1 MQGNPLVTL
10 IAFLSGGSKPRSIIG
25 KECAVLRK
33 ARGAHPRRAPRSIP
47 DTPIHCDSRWSE
59 HAPLDSLSD
68 THTHTHTHTLES
80 NPGKTRKNAT
90 LENVGPTEI
99 TEACRQTAGAPT
111 RGIRLQISQHL
122 TRRKIGIAHA
132 SAPRTHAH
140 ARCPAAIPA
149 QHGTAPAAAGTGP
162 TPAIRGKGGRDGRRG
177 PVRQR
182 FRTRVQPREK
192 TTKCRGPTENNKN
205 IAERRPRN
213 LTAWPRGRQEKM
225 KMEGKAPSRPRC
237 AAKGKRPDHP
247 PVPAPKRSRLHRGR
261 SAREAVSPP
270 I

>member
-1 MQGNPLVTL
+1 MQLAL
-10 IAFLSGGSKPRSIIG
+10 CSSPRLTR
-25 KECAVLRK
+25 EHT
-33 ARGAHPRRAPRSIP
+33 GASRREA
-47 DTPIHCDSRWSE
+47 
-59 HAPLDSLSD
+59 D
-68 THTHTHTHTLES
+68 THTHTHTHTHTQLES

-182 FRTRVQPREK
+182 FGTRDQPREEKLPSVGDRQK
-192 TTKCRGPTENNKN
+192 TTKTSRSGDPETSLRGHE
-205 IAERRPRN
+205 AD
-213 LTAWPRGRQEKM
+213 EK
-225 KMEGKAPSRPRC
+225 R
-237 AAKGKRPDHP
+237 
-247 PVPAPKRSRLHRGR
+247 
-261 SAREAVSPP
+261 
-270 I
+270 

>member
-1 MQGNPLVTL
+1 MDEGQL
-10 IAFLSGGSKPRSIIG
+10 KSI
-25 KECAVLRK
+25 
-33 ARGAHPRRAPRSIP
+33 
-47 DTPIHCDSRWSE
+47 
-59 HAPLDSLSD
+59 
-68 THTHTHTHTLES
+68 HTHSHTHTLES
-80 NPGKTRKNAT
+80 NPWKTRKNST
-90 LENVGPTEI
+90 LENAGPTEI
-99 TEACRQTAGAPT
+99 TEASRQTAGAPT
-111 RGIRLQISQHL
+111 RGIRLQTSQHL
-122 TRRKIGIAHA
+122 TRRKIGITHA

-140 ARCPAAIPA
+140 ARCPTAIPS
-149 QHGTAPAAAGTGP
+149 QHGTAHAAAGTGP

-237 AAKGKRPDHP
+237 AAQGKRPDHP
-247 PVPAPKRSRLHRGR
+247 PITVPKRSRLHRGR
-261 SAREAVSPP
+261 STHEAVSPP